1 MNYHHRTDIVLQQ
14 MATEK
19 RTRRRRDPDSTRNAI
34 LEAASVLLAKNGPEG
49 LSVSQVAQL
58 AKVNRGTAYQHFQT
72 REQLL
77 QATTAWV
84 SEKLSQAVF
93 GDPEQGLDPSESMM
107 DARQVA
113 DQLAMFAMENPEL
126 GRVWLFEVLSSS
138 RPSSD
143 PFWTQYKLRLENFA
157 RSEYAQPGIDVE
169 VHSVLVLVGVFL
181 WPVWARAHTRSA
193 KERKEMALRYAREAL
208 RLGLHGSMRPEK
220 FPELDAKLRE
230 LSGEPGGTAKKRG

>member
-1 MNYHHRTDIVLQQ
+1 

-19 RTRRRRDPDSTRNAI
+19 KTRRRRDPDSTREAI
-34 LEAASVLLAKNGPEG
+34 LEAASMLLAKNGPEG

-84 SEKLSQAVF
+84 SEKLSHAVF
-93 GDPEQGLDPSESMM
+93 GDPEAGAPESSMM
-107 DARQVA
+107 DASRVA
-113 DQLAMFAMENPEL
+113 DELALFAMENPEL
-126 GRVWLFEVLSSS
+126 GRVWLFEVLSSN

-143 PFWTQYKLRLENFA
+143 PFWNRYKTLLEHFA
-157 RSEYAQPGIDVE
+157 KSEYAQPGIDVE

-181 WPVWARAHTRSA
+181 WPVWARAHTRNA
-193 KERKEMALRYAREAL
+193 KERREMALRYAREAL
-208 RLGLHGSMRPEK
+208 RLGLHGSMRPDK
-220 FPELDAKLRE
+220 FPELDARLRE
-230 LSGEPGGTAKKRG
+230 LSGAIEQNAAAPAKKRA

>member
-1 MNYHHRTDIVLQQ
+1 

-19 RTRRRRDPDSTRNAI
+19 KTRRRRDPDSTREAI
-34 LEAASVLLAKNGPEG
+34 LEAASQLLAKNGPEG

-84 SEKLSQAVF
+84 SEKLSRAVF
-93 GDPEQGLDPSESMM
+93 GDPDQDPDPAHSMM
-107 DARQVA
+107 DAHQVA
-113 DQLAMFAMENPEL
+113 DELALFAMENPEL

-143 PFWTQYKLRLENFA
+143 PFWNQYRQRLEHFA
-157 RSEYAQPGIDVE
+157 KSDYAQPGIDVE

-181 WPVWARAHTRSA
+181 WPVWARAHTRNT
-193 KERKEMALRYAREAL
+193 KERRDMALRYAREAL
-208 RLGLHGSMRPEK
+208 RLGLHGSMKPEK
-220 FPELDAKLRE
+220 FPELDTRLRE
-230 LSGEPGGTAKKRG
+230 LSGALEQSGAIPAKKSRG

>member
-1 MNYHHRTDIVLQQ
+1 RTDIVLQS

-19 RTRRRRDPDSTRNAI
+19 KTRRRRDPDSTRNAI
-34 LEAASVLLAKNGPEG
+34 LEAASVLLAKTGPEG

-84 SEKLSQAVF
+84 SEKLSKAVF
-93 GDPEQGLDPSESMM
+93 GEVSGNEMPEHPLLE
-107 DARQVA
+107 ARRVA
-113 DQLAMFAMENPEL
+113 EEMALFAMENPEL

-143 PFWTQYKLRLENFA
+143 PFWNRYKSTLEHFA
-157 RSEYAQPGIDVE
+157 QSE
-169 VHSVLVLVGVFL
+169 
-181 WPVWARAHTRSA
+181 
-193 KERKEMALRYAREAL
+193 
-208 RLGLHGSMRPEK
+208 
-220 FPELDAKLRE
+220 
-230 LSGEPGGTAKKRG
+230 